1 MNSSDPIMRL
11 FAEAFDEILNPTL
24 NTASD
29 DFFNSV
35 EEVTTAVIN
44 STPEEFEAY
53 VTSVEETRL
62 KQRANRSPDMP
73 EGRYLAIHELD
84 QFIGAYIRFVKVA
97 FEHRD
102 AIAG

>member
-1 MNSSDPIMRL
+1 MSTNSLISDAIL
-11 FAEAFDEILNPTL
+11 QVFDEILNPTL
-24 NTASD
+24 NTVSD
-29 DFFNSV
+29 DFFSSV

-62 KQRANRSPDMP
+62 EQRANRSPDMP